1 MSDLSSLSDDI
12 RQEISRS
19 GRITFARYMELALY
33 APGKGYYAGSV
44 SGFSGSD
51 YVTSPLAHP
60 VFGALIGRQAYQIW
74 VIMGRPDEFLI
85 LEQGAGNG
93 ALACDVLDFL
103 RYATPDFY
111 ESLSYLAIDCTSNP
125 FGKQQ
130 SHQNLQYVNSY
141 TLPILGG
148 VGCVIS
154 NELIDA
160 YPVHRFRVQDGILT
174 EAYVQIGEQGE
185 FIEIFDEPSTDLI
198 QARLQDLDI
207 PIQDG
212 LNGEMNLHIDDWAR
226 AVAACLDRG
235 IVITI
240 DYGDW
245 AKPLYN
251 RPVGTLQTY
260 YRQTQAGNPLKMVGK
275 KDITAHADFTSLIN
289 AGAEYG
295 LEYLGLLEQGQFLR
309 NLGWDKCFQVVSR
322 MGFSHQELIANQ
334 VGLRHLVDPAYLGGL
349 SVLIQSKN
357 FDMGEQL
364 WGVVRGES
372 SGTFTDQEVAAIPAM
387 SESHVRYQGH
397 GYTFQEGGDWGYQRF
412 L

>member
-130 SHQNLQYVNSY
+130 SHQNLQ
-141 TLPILGG
+141 
-148 VGCVIS
+148 
-154 NELIDA
+154 
-160 YPVHRFRVQDGILT
+160 
-174 EAYVQIGEQGE
+174 
-185 FIEIFDEPSTDLI
+185 
-198 QARLQDLDI
+198 
-207 PIQDG
+207 
-212 LNGEMNLHIDDWAR
+212 
-226 AVAACLDRG
+226 
-235 IVITI
+235 
-240 DYGDW
+240 
-245 AKPLYN
+245 
-251 RPVGTLQTY
+251 
-260 YRQTQAGNPLKMVGK
+260 
-275 KDITAHADFTSLIN
+275 
-289 AGAEYG
+289 
-295 LEYLGLLEQGQFLR
+295 
-309 NLGWDKCFQVVSR
+309 
-322 MGFSHQELIANQ
+322 
-334 VGLRHLVDPAYLGGL
+334 
-349 SVLIQSKN
+349 
-357 FDMGEQL
+357 
-364 WGVVRGES
+364 
-372 SGTFTDQEVAAIPAM
+372 
-387 SESHVRYQGH
+387 
-397 GYTFQEGGDWGYQRF
+397 
-412 L
+412 